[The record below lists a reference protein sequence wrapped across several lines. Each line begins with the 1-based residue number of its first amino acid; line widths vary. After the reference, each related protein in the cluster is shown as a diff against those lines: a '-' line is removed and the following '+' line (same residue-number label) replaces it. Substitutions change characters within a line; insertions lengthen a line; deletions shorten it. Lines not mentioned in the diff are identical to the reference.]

1 MKKHYSDEE
10 KKYNK
15 IKIEKIA
22 EIYINLKRNKKYINI
37 LDSNKIVLYF
47 ISNILNLF
55 KILFDLIK

>member
-1 MKKHYSDEE
+1 MKKHYSDKE

-37 LDSNKIVLYF
+37 LD
-47 ISNILNLF
+47 LN
-55 KILFDLIK
+55 